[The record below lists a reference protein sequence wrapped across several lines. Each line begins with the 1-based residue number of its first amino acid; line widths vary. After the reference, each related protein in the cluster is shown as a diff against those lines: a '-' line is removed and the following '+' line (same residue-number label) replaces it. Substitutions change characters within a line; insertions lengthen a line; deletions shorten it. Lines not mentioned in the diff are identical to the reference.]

1 MTTLINRRSNLR
13 RLANTYGW
21 TELAKRLGYRQ
32 PSFLVQM
39 AGPNPTREVTEKSAR
54 RFEIDLGLPE
64 GSLDVVA
71 TEVSPTDQIRALDAM
86 VNQMPAVAPA
96 QVAPVSMLVT
106 PPVVVTTLPQ
116 MSDDDT
122 ARFVQDTIRAV
133 SLTIGQQGVKLD
145 KMKHLQ
151 IVNMAIGD
159 AIDNGG
165 RIDNGYIM
173 NMVKLLK

>member
-1 MTTLINRRSNLR
+1 MTTLINRRTNLR
-13 RLANTYGW
+13 RLAGTYGW

-54 RFEIDLGLPE
+54 RFELDLDLPE

-71 TEVSPTDQIRALDAM
+71 AEVSPADQIRAVDAL
-86 VNQMPAVAPA
+86 VNQMPIP
-96 QVAPVSMLVT
+96 APVV
-106 PPVVVTTLPQ
+106 PQQPIAVPTLPQ
-116 MSDDDT
+116 MTDDESSQ
-122 ARFVQDTIRAV
+122 FVQDTILLISR
-133 SLTIGQQGVKLD
+133 TIGEQGVKLD

-151 IVNMAIGD
+151 IFNMAIGD

-165 RIDNGYIM
+165 KVNVSYIV

>member
-1 MTTLINRRSNLR
+1 MTTLINRRTNLR

-39 AGPNPTREVTEKSAR
+39 AGPNPTRPVSEKSAR
-54 RFEIDLGLPE
+54 QFERDLGLPE

-71 TEVSPTDQIRALDAM
+71 NEVPPADQIRALDAL
-86 VNQMPAVAPA
+86 VNQVPAPTAAP
-96 QVAPVSMLVT
+96 
-106 PPVVVTTLPQ
+106 TLPQ
-116 MSDDDT
+116 MSEDET
-122 ARFVQDTIRAV
+122 SRFVQDTIRAV
-133 SLTIGQQGVKLD
+133 SLTIGQQGVNLD

-151 IVNMAIGD
+151 IVNMAISD

-165 RIDNGYIM
+165 KINDGYIV

>member
-1 MTTLINRRSNLR
+1 MTTLINRRTNLR

-39 AGPNPTREVTEKSAR
+39 AGPNPTRKVSEGSAR
-54 RFEIDLGLPE
+54 DFERVLGLPE

-71 TEVSPTDQIRALDAM
+71 LEVPAADRIRAVDAM
-86 VNQMPAVAPA
+86 VNQMPIPAPDVPQQPTAVP
-96 QVAPVSMLVT
+96 
-106 PPVVVTTLPQ
+106 TLPQ
-116 MSDDDT
+116 MTDDESSQ
-122 ARFVQDTIRAV
+122 FVQDTILLISRP
-133 SLTIGQQGVKLD
+133 IEHQGVKLE

-151 IVNMAIGD
+151 IFNMAIGD

-165 RIDNGYIM
+165 KVNVNYIV

>member
-13 RLANTYGW
+13 RLAATYGW

-54 RFEIDLGLPE
+54 RFEKELELPE
-64 GSLDVVA
+64 GSLDVVS
-71 TEVSPTDQIRALDAM
+71 TDVSPADQIRAVDAL
-86 VNQMPAVAPA
+86 VNNIPTLAPV
-96 QVAPVSMLVT
+96 VAPVV
-106 PPVVVTTLPQ
+106 LPQ
-116 MSDDDT
+116 LATNMPTLAPMSDDE
-122 ARFVQDTIRAV
+122 ASSFVQDTIRAV

-165 RIDNGYIM
+165 RVNDSYIV

>member
-39 AGPNPTREVTEKSAR
+39 AGPNPTRPVTENSAR
-54 RFEIDLGLPE
+54 RFEVDLGLPT

-71 TEVSPTDQIRALDAM
+71 PEVPAADQIRALDAL
-86 VNQMPAVAPA
+86 VKQMPIP
-96 QVAPVSMLVT
+96 APVVPQQPLAT
-106 PPVVVTTLPQ
+106 PTLPHTTDESSQ
-116 MSDDDT
+116 
-122 ARFVQDTIRAV
+122 FVQDTILLISR
-133 SLTIGQQGVKLD
+133 TIEHQGVKLE

-151 IVNMAIGD
+151 IFNMAIGD

-165 RIDNGYIM
+165 KVNVNYIV

>member
-1 MTTLINRRSNLR
+1 MTTLINRRTNLR

-54 RFEIDLGLPE
+54 RFEKDLGLPE

-71 TEVSPTDQIRALDAM
+71 TEVSPVDQIRAVDAL
-86 VNQMPAVAPA
+86 VNQIP
-96 QVAPVSMLVT
+96 
-106 PPVVVTTLPQ
+106 PPVQPASISASVPALPQ
-116 MSDDDT
+116 MTEDETSK
-122 ARFVQDTIRAV
+122 FVSDTIRAV
-133 SLTIGQQGVKLD
+133 SLTIGEQGVKLD

-151 IVNMAIGD
+151 IVNMAISD

-165 RIDNGYIM
+165 QVDEGYIKS
-173 NMVKLLK
+173 MVRLLK

>member
-1 MTTLINRRSNLR
+1 MTTLINRRTNLR

-39 AGPNPTREVTEKSAR
+39 AGPNPTRPVTETSAR
-54 RFEIDLGLPE
+54 RFERDLGLPE

-71 TEVSPTDQIRALDAM
+71 TEVSPADQIRAVDAL
-86 VNQMPAVAPA
+86 VNQMPIPAPVVAPA
-96 QVAPVSMLVT
+96 V
-106 PPVVVTTLPQ
+106 LPQ
-116 MSDDDT
+116 PVATATALAPMSEDES
-122 ARFVQDTIRAV
+122 AQFVQDTLRMVAK
-133 SLTIGQQGVKLD
+133 TIEQQGVKLD

-151 IVNMAIGD
+151 IVNIAIGN
-159 AIDNGG
+159 AVDNGG
-165 RIDNGYIM
+165 KVNDSYIV